1 MQALAGSDRATASP
15 KLAAFWKALPRAE
28 LTHEGRVLELVD
40 GTTFLGS
47 ADLRGQLYV
56 RVHYEKL
63 WAIIHNLQQTG
74 MRRLVV
80 TGNPGIGKSCFGLYM
95 LHELALLGKTVVWQ
109 RSRAAERYLFKDGA
123 VFQGDIKSFTAELR
137 NSSVW

>member
-1 MQALAGSDRATASP
+1 M
-15 KLAAFWKALPRAE
+15 
-28 LTHEGRVLELVD
+28 LELAN

-47 ADLRGQLYV
+47 SDWRGQLYV
-56 RVHYEKL
+56 RSHYERL
-63 WAIIHNLQQTG
+63 WALVRDLQQTG
-74 MRRLVV
+74 TRRLVV

-95 LHELALLGKTVVWQ
+95 LRELALLGKTVVWQ
-109 RSRAAERYLFKDGA
+109 RSRAAERYLFKDDV